1 MARSRRI
8 LPGFGLSLGYSVTY
22 LSLIIL
28 IPLAACALKAST
40 LAAVD
45 WKEILSSE
53 RVQAALKVSFG
64 TSIIAAMINAV
75 LGLLVAWVL
84 VRYAFW
90 GKRLLDAMVDFPFAL
105 PTAVAGLTFADLFA
119 ANDLRTGWLARYW
132 NPMISFLLNAW
143 NATIAPLGKSVGSI
157 FRHSGW
163 HWHLGPDWNDFFAG
177 YASPT
182 AIVIVLVFT
191 GFPFVVRT
199 LQPVLEEMD
208 PELEEAAACL
218 GANRWYTFRRV
229 IFPTLMPAWMTGM
242 ALAFAR
248 GVGEYGS
255 VIFVSG
261 NIRFHTEIVPVIIY
275 DELGQ
280 FQYAHATALAVIL
293 LVISFAILL
302 VINLLSSW
310 ARRYT

>member
-8 LPGFGLSLGYSVTY
+8 LPGFGLSLGYSMTY

-28 IPLAACALKAST
+28 IPLAACVSKAST
-40 LAAVD
+40 VSFAD
-45 WKEILSSE
+45 WQEILGSE
-53 RVQAALKVSFG
+53 RVQAAMKVSFG
-64 TSIIAAMINAV
+64 TSIVAAMINAV

-84 VRYAFW
+84 VRYSFW
-90 GKRLLDAMVDFPFAL
+90 GKRLLDALVDFPFAL

-119 ANDLRTGWLARYW
+119 ANDLRTGWLARFW
-132 NPMISFLLNAW
+132 NPMITGLLNAW
-143 NATIAPLGKSVGSI
+143 NATLAPVGKVIGA
-157 FRHSGW
+157 
-163 HWHLGPDWNDFFAG
+163 HWHLGPDWHDFFSG

-229 IFPTLMPAWMTGM
+229 IFPTLMPAWLTGM

-275 DELGQ
+275 DELGE
-280 FQYAHATALAVIL
+280 FRYAHATALAVIL
-293 LVISFAILL
+293 LVISFTVLL
-302 VINLLSSW
+302 GINLLSNW
-310 ARRYT
+310 TRRFV

>member
-1 MARSRRI
+1 MPRRQRI
-8 LPGFGLSLGYSVTY
+8 LPGFGLSLGYAMTY
-22 LSLIIL
+22 LSLIVL

-40 LAAVD
+40 VSAAD
-45 WKEILSSE
+45 WQEILGSA

-64 TSIIAAMINAV
+64 TSMVAALVNAV

-90 GKRLLDAMVDFPFAL
+90 GKRLLDALVDFPFAL
-105 PTAVAGLTFADLFA
+105 PTAVAGLTFADMFT
-119 ANDLRTGWLARYW
+119 ANELRTGWLARYW
-132 NPMISFLLNAW
+132 NPAVNGALGVW
-143 NATIAPLGKSVGSI
+143 NATAAPLAQAVGRL
-157 FRHSGW
+157 FHHGGW
-163 HWHLGPDWNDFFAG
+163 HWRLGPQWQEFFSG

-199 LQPVLEEMD
+199 LQPVLEELD

-218 GANRWYTFRRV
+218 GASRWYTFRRV
-229 IFPTLMPAWMTGM
+229 IFPTLLPAWLTGM

-275 DELGQ
+275 DELGE
-280 FQYAHATALAVIL
+280 FRYAHATALAVIL
-293 LVISFAILL
+293 LVISFAVLL
-302 VINLLSSW
+302 IINLLSAW
-310 ARRYT
+310 TRRFA